1 MKTWIFGYIVI
12 IIVAYLSVSDNP
24 IFETQRQKEEKL
36 RLAGYKECIK
46 AAVFGDIF
54 VDEKIVKRD
63 IEQHEAYTRELEEY
77 FDRLEKLE
85 ISDADFISAWHVE
98 NPFPL
103 PTIEIDDDL
112 PEEEWTEF
120 LEALKK
126 DDEIIQECK
135 QEYQ

>member
-1 MKTWIFGYIVI
+1 VDTKLWISLFPLNKNYR
-12 IIVAYLSVSDNP
+12 YYSVS
-24 IFETQRQKEEKL
+24 K
-36 RLAGYKECIK
+36 
-46 AAVFGDIF
+46 
-54 VDEKIVKRD
+54 
-63 IEQHEAYTRELEEY
+63 
-77 FDRLEKLE
+77 
-85 ISDADFISAWHVE
+85 

-135 QEYQ
+135 PRPSI